1 MQEKVKA
8 APTVLYPESDGKPM
22 AETESH
28 RDIMIDFIQM
38 LKHHFRHVNDAY
50 VSGNLLMYYE

>member
-28 RDIMIDFIQM
+28 GDIMIDFIG
-38 LKHHFRHVNDAY
+38 
-50 VSGNLLMYYE
+50 ST